1 MITQSFTM
9 RHSAVL
15 LATILFNSALFAEPL
30 ILTNHPITYQ
40 LTSRLVQQTAIK
52 VENTAPLQLP
62 SSRVTAYLT
71 GRGSEM
77 LKKQAADATAVI
89 SLRSIWPNDPLY
101 PLVRRHKIKAIEID
115 AATPIDGA
123 LPGIAVLNDEADVV
137 AQQPWMDLINL
148 GRMADIV
155 SADLQR
161 LMPRNKAQI
170 DINLAQFKKELLS
183 QNTQSELELSQIDNL
198 TVLNLSDSLTY
209 LLSSLNLDV
218 LQLPSSLNSTS
229 DSVQIGQFID
239 AEDIALIVYEGKLSN
254 AMQDAIKY
262 TQVKAIELKQDK
274 VQPISNQ
281 LKIRKELLLALKNK
295 Q

>member
-1 MITQSFTM
+1 MFTQLFSLRHCILLSITTLFSGC
-9 RHSAVL
+9 L
-15 LATILFNSALFAEPL
+15 LAQPL
-30 ILTNHPITYQ
+30 LVTNHPVTYQ
-40 LTSRLVQQTAIK
+40 LTSRLVQHTAIE
-52 VENTAPLQLP
+52 VQNAAPLQLP
-62 SSRVTAYLT
+62 SSRVNAYLT
-71 GRGSEM
+71 GRGADK
-77 LKKQAADATAVI
+77 LKQQATHATAVI
-89 SLRSIWPNDPLY
+89 SLRSIWHNDPIY
-101 PLVRRHKIKAIEID
+101 PLVRRYAIRAIEID
-115 AATPIDGA
+115 AAAPIDGA
-123 LPGIAVLNDEADVV
+123 LPGIAVLDDNADVV
-137 AQQPWMDLINL
+137 AQQPWLDLINL

-161 LMPRNKAQI
+161 LMPRDKAQI

-183 QNTQSELELSQIDNL
+183 QTTQSELELSQIDNL